1 MFQLGTILH
10 SKGFSITVVHTQFN
24 SPNPSNN
31 PDFKFQAIPDGLSD
45 DDIASG
51 NFVDK
56 IALLNVNCEAPFQE
70 CLAQMVKQQDPGD
83 EIVCVIYDELM
94 FFSESAANQLKLKS
108 IILRTTSATTGISR
122 VALLRLKAEGF
133 IPLQDPIMQDPVPRL
148 HPFRFKDLPISKF
161 GITENYLQLII
172 NAYNTRTSSA
182 VIWNTMD
189 CLEQSLLAQ
198 IQQQYQVPIF
208 QIGPLHKFAPASSS
222 SLLMEDSNCITWL
235 NRQAPD
241 SVIYVSLGSAASI
254 DKKELVEM
262 AWGLANS
269 KQPFLWVVRPGSV
282 NGSEEIELWPEGF
295 KETVKGTGCIV
306 KWAPQMEVLSHDAVG
321 GFWTHCG
328 WNSTLESISEGVPMI
343 CRPCFGDQ
351 RVNAMYDQ
359 VSETVIAKGP
369 KCGYLRILP
378 LVDTPQELNVKYCQ
392 DIGDLLPGPSSYR
405 QFVGGLVYLTITW
418 ADISYAINLM
428 SQFMT
433 APRHLHLVAVKRIIC
448 YFLDTPTRGL
458 FFPFGNS
465 LSHVGYSDSD

>member
-1 MFQLGTILH
+1 MVEQGGRHSRVVLVPCSFQGHITPMCQLGTILY

-31 PDFKFQAIPDGLSD
+31 PEFKFQAIPDGLSD
-45 DDIASG
+45 HDISSG
-51 NFVDK
+51 NILGT
-56 IALLNVNCEAPFQE
+56 IALLNVNCEVPFKE

-83 EIVCVIYDELM
+83 EIVCVIYDEMM

-108 IILRTTSATTGISR
+108 IILRTTSAAACISR
-122 VALLRLKAEGF
+122 LALLRLKAEGY
-133 IPLQDPIMQDPVPRL
+133 IPLQDPMMQEPVPRL
-148 HPFRFKDLPISKF
+148 HPYRFKDLPISQL

-172 NAYNTRTSSA
+172 NSYNTRTSSA

-208 QIGPLHKFAPASSS
+208 PIGPLHKLSPTSSS
-222 SLLMEDSNCITWL
+222 SLLMVDTNCITWL
-235 NRQAPD
+235 DRQAPN
-241 SVIYVSLGSAASI
+241 SVIYVSSGSVASM

-282 NGSEEIELWPEGF
+282 NGSEEIEVLPEGF
-295 KETVKGTGCIV
+295 KEAVGGTGCIV
-306 KWAPQMEVLSHDAVG
+306 KWAPQKEVLSHDAVG

-351 RVNAMYDQ
+351 RVNAMY
-359 VSETVIAKGP
+359 VSRVWRIGLQLENELERGETEKAVRR
-369 KCGYLRILP
+369 LM
-378 LVDTPQELNVKYCQ
+378 VDKEGEEMRQRTKNFKEEVKLC
-392 DIGDLLPGPSSYR
+392 IGEGGSSYN
-405 QFVGGLVYLTITW
+405 
-418 ADISYAINLM
+418 SMNN
-428 SQFMT
+428 
-433 APRHLHLVAVKRIIC
+433 
-448 YFLDTPTRGL
+448 FLEL
-458 FFPFGNS
+458 IKS
-465 LSHVGYSDSD
+465 I

>member
-1 MFQLGTILH
+1 MVEQGGRRSRVVLVPLPYQGHITPMFQLGTILH

-122 VALLRLKAEGF
+122 VALLRLKAEGY

-161 GITENYLQLII
+161 GMYENFLQLII

-189 CLEQSLLAQ
+189 CLEQSSLAQ

-241 SVIYVSLGSAASI
+241 SVIYVSLGSIASI
-254 DKKELVEM
+254 DKKELMEM

-282 NGSEEIELWPEGF
+282 DGSEEIELLPEGF
-295 KETVKGTGCIV
+295 KEVVEGTGCIV
-306 KWAPQMEVLSHDAVG
+306 KWAPQKE
-321 GFWTHCG
+321 
-328 WNSTLESISEGVPMI
+328 
-343 CRPCFGDQ
+343 
-351 RVNAMYDQ
+351 RVNTMY
-359 VSETVIAKGP
+359 VSRVW
-369 KCGYLRILP
+369 RIGLQ
-378 LVDTPQELNVKYCQ
+378 LENELERGEIERAVRRLMVDKEGEEMRQRTKNFKEEVKLC
-392 DIGDLLPGPSSYR
+392 IGEGGSSY
-405 QFVGGLVYLTITW
+405 
-418 ADISYAINLM
+418 
-428 SQFMT
+428 
-433 APRHLHLVAVKRIIC
+433 
-448 YFLDTPTRGL
+448 
-458 FFPFGNS
+458 NS
-465 LSHVGYSDSD
+465 LNNFLELIKSI